1 MIELKP
7 LTVHD
12 GMDVFELVQEITEG
26 GNGFINSLY
35 SSSFELFQEKL
46 HKNVEM
52 SLALNLEPQYVPQT
66 IFWLY
71 IDNKPVG
78 YGKLRHY
85 LNENLLQHGG
95 HIGYVIRP
103 SARRKGYAKIL
114 LSELLKEAK
123 KLNIE
128 KVLLTCDESNIGSRK
143 VIEANQG
150 LLTQINNE
158 SCYYWIDL

>member
-1 MIELKP
+1 MIKLKS
-7 LTVHD
+7 LTVQD
-12 GMDVFELVQEITEG
+12 GIDVFELVQEIKEG

-46 HKNVEM
+46 HKYFEM
-52 SLALNLEPQYVPQT
+52 SLAVNLEPQYVPQT

-71 IDNKPVG
+71 VDKKPVG

-95 HIGYVIRP
+95 HIGYVVRP
-103 SARRKGYAKIL
+103 SERRKGYATIL
-114 LSELLKEAK
+114 LDELLKKAK
-123 KLNIE
+123 DFNID

-143 VIEANQG
+143 VIEANKG
-150 LLTQINNE
+150 LLTEIKNE
-158 SCYYWIDL
+158 SCYYWVYL